1 MASSNPCGRVRDCES
16 SIAETYAIAIWD
28 LGAETPSSWAGNAA
42 LHRGDALAGVLPSLR
57 KKAPRPCDGNR
68 KEAAMRSPA
77 TTLMLA
83 LGSAASPDATA
94 APLCSAESDPQMPAV
109 VELYTSEGCS
119 SCPRADRWLWTLTGR
134 PGVLALAFHVNYWD
148 HLGWSDRFATAEG
161 TARQRALARAAGQ
174 LSIYTPQVRVNGH
187 DTRAGMPLPA
197 PKPSTLRLTVESDG
211 SEAQVRVA
219 PAATGVPARLAG
231 WWVVVEDG
239 HASRVRAGENVGEKL
254 RHDHV
259 VRLYRPVAEWDS
271 ASGLRARLT
280 LPAVE
285 AGHPR
290 RIVFVVADP
299 ATHQSLQ
306 AVALGC

>member
-1 MASSNPCGRVRDCES
+1 MRLPVCRSWSVRMRC
-16 SIAETYAIAIWD
+16 
-28 LGAETPSSWAGNAA
+28 AA
-42 LHRGDALAGVLPSLR
+42 AT
-57 KKAPRPCDGNR
+57 DGHR

-77 TTLMLA
+77 LTLATTLTLA
-83 LGSAASPDATA
+83 LGLAASPGATA
-94 APLCSAESDPQMPAV
+94 APTCSAESDPQMPAV

-119 SCPRADRWLWTLTGR
+119 SCPPADRWLSTLKGR

-174 LSIYTPQVRVNGH
+174 PSIFTPQVRVNGH
-187 DTRAGMPLPA
+187 DLRAGVPLPM
-197 PKPSTLRLTVESDG
+197 PKPSALRVTMESDG

-219 PAATGVPARLAG
+219 TAATGAPARLAG
-231 WWVVVEDG
+231 WWAVVEDG
-239 HASRVRAGENVGEKL
+239 HASRVRAGENVGETL

-259 VRLYRPVAEWDS
+259 VRLYRPVADWDA
-271 ASGLRARLT
+271 ASGLRARLM

-299 ATHQSLQ
+299 LTQQPLQ
-306 AVALGC
+306 ALALPC